1 MPSPVQFAMRTSH
14 TKLYYTPG
22 KIPPSLGV
30 SNRGKSPRRSQQAL
44 QWKEEQCEE
53 LRKKNCALQASK
65 QRLRCKLGEAVRR
78 HEQLASEH
86 QAIVSQG
93 QQLRAQTASLAEQLL
108 SLSSQLN
115 TEKVKCE
122 QQLRAARNGARRCLE
137 LDQQREHLEQQV
149 KQLHYS
155 LQCSHQQSSIL
166 RTELQHRCD
175 QVEHL
180 TQDHNA
186 LLTKFRELTVLMS
199 EAHNKLNTAV
209 AQSGKA
215 MAKDHTKTALRTWS
229 QSNIATSLR
238 HLKHKLPFSKEPP
251 RPSSSAAHQETI
263 PAFRAAHHK
272 ATHTPVA
279 SRMRP
284 GHQQT
289 DSPGPLHSHCLTP
302 PSMPPLC
309 IPPQKPHGAGSN
321 SPDVRPAYEYTCKKD
336 LKKVTKA
343 LLQTVADRDIPSG
356 VSGAG
361 WGPSRAA
368 AHSPFGG
375 ITNLGRNARPNFF
388 THMPSKPDWWPLK
401 EWQDS
406 QFLERADSGAIA
418 AVHDAALVHILAG

>member
-1 MPSPVQFAMRTSH
+1 MRTSH

-22 KIPPSLGV
+22 KIPSPLGV
-30 SNRGKSPRRSQQAL
+30 ANRGKSPRRSQQAL

-53 LRKKNCALQASK
+53 LRKKNCTLQASK

-78 HEQLASEH
+78 HEQLAK
-86 QAIVSQG
+86 
-93 QQLRAQTASLAEQLL
+93 
-108 SLSSQLN
+108 
-115 TEKVKCE
+115 KVKCE
-122 QQLRAARNGARRCLE
+122 QQLRAARNNARQCLE
-137 LDQQREHLEQQV
+137 MDQQREHLEQQV
-149 KQLHYS
+149 KQLQYS

-175 QVEHL
+175 QVEEL

-215 MAKDHTKTALRTWS
+215 MAKDHTKTALRKWS

-238 HLKHKLPFSKEPP
+238 HLKHKLPFSKEPS
-251 RPSSSAAHQETI
+251 RPSSSAALQETI
-263 PAFRAAHHK
+263 PAFRAAHQK
-272 ATHTPVA
+272 AAHTPVA

-284 GHQQT
+284 GQQQT
-289 DSPGPLHSHCLTP
+289 NSPGPLPSHC
-302 PSMPPLC
+302 
-309 IPPQKPHGAGSN
+309 SN

-336 LKKVTKA
+336 LKKATKA

-375 ITNLGRNARPNFF
+375 ITSLGRNARPNFF